1 MDNCQESTAIVLDQ
15 LANVITSRKN
25 ADPEISYTAQLLN
38 DGLSEIARKVGE
50 EAVEC
55 VVSSFSSKKKEL
67 IDESADLLYHLF
79 DMEEIKLKMKNIYS
93 APNNFYSKR
102 NEKLLKDVID
112 PTSLLT
118 WIVKNYPESKKIL
131 MGNPNYQDKF

>member
-1 MDNCQESTAIVLDQ
+1 MDNCQDSTAIVLDQ
-15 LANVITSRKN
+15 LANVINSRKN

-67 IDESADLLYHLF
+67 IDESADLLYHLLVLWTAN
-79 DMEEIKLKMKNIYS
+79 EIS
-93 APNNFYSKR
+93 PHEVW
-102 NEKLLKDVID
+102 NEISRREGV
-112 PTSLLT
+112 SG
-118 WIVKNYPESKKIL
+118 IL
-131 MGNPNYQDKF
+131 EKAGRAKG

>member
-67 IDESADLLYHLF
+67 IDESADLLYHLLVLWIAN
-79 DMEEIKLKMKNIYS
+79 EISPHEVWNEISRREGVSGILE
-93 APNNFYSKR
+93 KR
-102 NEKLLKDVID
+102 GR
-112 PTSLLT
+112 
-118 WIVKNYPESKKIL
+118 VK
-131 MGNPNYQDKF
+131 G

>member
-1 MDNCQESTAIVLDQ
+1 MDNCQDSTAIVLDR
-15 LANVITSRKN
+15 LANLINSRKN

-67 IDESADLLYHLF
+67 IDESADLLYHLLVLWTAN
-79 DMEEIKLKMKNIYS
+79 EIS
-93 APNNFYSKR
+93 PHEVW
-102 NEKLLKDVID
+102 NEISRREGV
-112 PTSLLT
+112 SG
-118 WIVKNYPESKKIL
+118 IL
-131 MGNPNYQDKF
+131 EKAGRAKG

>member
-67 IDESADLLYHLF
+67 IDESADLLYHLLVLWTAN
-79 DMEEIKLKMKNIYS
+79 EISPHEVWNEISRREGLSGILE
-93 APNNFYSKR
+93 KR
-102 NEKLLKDVID
+102 GR
-112 PTSLLT
+112 
-118 WIVKNYPESKKIL
+118 VK
-131 MGNPNYQDKF
+131 G

>member
-1 MDNCQESTAIVLDQ
+1 MDNCQDSTAIVLDQ
-15 LANVITSRKN
+15 LANVINSRKN

-67 IDESADLLYHLF
+67 IDESADLLYHLLVLWTAN
-79 DMEEIKLKMKNIYS
+79 EIS
-93 APNNFYSKR
+93 PHEVW
-102 NEKLLKDVID
+102 NEISRREGV
-112 PTSLLT
+112 SG
-118 WIVKNYPESKKIL
+118 IL
-131 MGNPNYQDKF
+131 EKAGRAED

>member
-1 MDNCQESTAIVLDQ
+1 MDNCQDSTAIVLDQ
-15 LANVITSRKN
+15 LANVINSRKN

-67 IDESADLLYHLF
+67 IDESADLLYHLLVLWTAN
-79 DMEEIKLKMKNIYS
+79 EIS
-93 APNNFYSKR
+93 PHEVW
-102 NEKLLKDVID
+102 NEISRREGV
-112 PTSLLT
+112 SG
-118 WIVKNYPESKKIL
+118 IL
-131 MGNPNYQDKF
+131 EKAGRAKV

>member
-1 MDNCQESTAIVLDQ
+1 MDNCQDSTAIVLDQ
-15 LANVITSRKN
+15 LANVINSRKN

-67 IDESADLLYHLF
+67 IDESADLLYHLLVLWTAN
-79 DMEEIKLKMKNIYS
+79 EIS
-93 APNNFYSKR
+93 PHEVW
-102 NEKLLKDVID
+102 NEISRREGV
-112 PTSLLT
+112 SG
-118 WIVKNYPESKKIL
+118 IL
-131 MGNPNYQDKF
+131 EKAGRANG

>member
-1 MDNCQESTAIVLDQ
+1 MDNCQDSTAIVLDQ
-15 LANVITSRKN
+15 LANVIKSRKN

-67 IDESADLLYHLF
+67 IDESADLLYHLLVLWTAN
-79 DMEEIKLKMKNIYS
+79 EIS
-93 APNNFYSKR
+93 PHEVW
-102 NEKLLKDVID
+102 NEIARREGV
-112 PTSLLT
+112 SG
-118 WIVKNYPESKKIL
+118 IL
-131 MGNPNYQDKF
+131 EKAGRTKG